1 MTNEATMILV
11 SAAITSLSQKF
22 PSMRNDTNLEYL
34 RDTYEYLKK
43 MHNADKTDLTSI
55 GNVYRRLAEILNQ
68 EADNILDEGHET
80 TIDR

>member
-22 PSMRNDTNLEYL
+22 PSERNNKNLEYL
-34 RDTYEYLKK
+34 RDTYEYLKM

-55 GNVYRRLAEILNQ
+55 GHVYRRLAEILNQ

-80 TIDR
+80 VIDR